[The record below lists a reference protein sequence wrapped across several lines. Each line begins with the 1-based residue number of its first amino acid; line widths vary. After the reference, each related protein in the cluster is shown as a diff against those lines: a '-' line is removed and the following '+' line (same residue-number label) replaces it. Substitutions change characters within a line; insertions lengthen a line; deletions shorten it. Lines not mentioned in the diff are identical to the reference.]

1 MFYHATRFIREGYK
15 HAFRSKG
22 RRFSSKGA
30 EKAAETGF
38 QRFARLASESKQA
51 LVNTL
56 GVYFVL
62 SYSVH
67 NYRVEKA
74 WNERELE
81 FKALEEEV
89 LRMKNTLTSEEW
101 IQSTEKTVKS
111 NRKSI
116 LGDEISKVLQVR
128 GDRERVLDKQIKSA
142 PGGSEGL
149 AELASL
155 VDGGGKTEKT
165 KTSVKIV

>member
-1 MFYHATRFIREGYK
+1 MFRYINGFIREGYK
-15 HAFRSKG
+15 HARMARD
-22 RRFSSKGA
+22 RRFSSGGA
-30 EKAAETGF
+30 EKTAETGF
-38 QRFARLASESKQA
+38 QRFARLMSENKQA
-51 LVNTL
+51 LINTL

-89 LRMKNTLTSEEW
+89 SRMKKTLTSEEW
-101 IQSTEKTVKS
+101 IIKTEKTVKS
-111 NRKSI
+111 NRKST
-116 LGDEISKVLQVR
+116 LAEEISKVLQVR
-128 GDRERVLDKQIKSA
+128 GDRERVLDKQVKTAS
-142 PGGSEGL
+142 GSSEGSGL

-155 VDGGGKTEKT
+155 VDGGSKK